1 MLAIDVI
8 PDHVTRTE
16 KKMHESALS
25 IIVEEGD
32 AIESALGETSFA
44 CRFLLRPRPWEH
56 SQFLPDPESPDR
68 CPKTMF
74 TNIHKKITNHKSK
87 LFFVIGNLLSPGLPL
102 ELEAEGYL
110 GHEQSLLVGPLIPE
124 RSYYLAAQSDSKSLA
139 GA

>member
-1 MLAIDVI
+1 MLSKAPLEKPPLPADFFFGFAHGNTPSFCQIRKALIDA
-8 PDHVTRTE
+8 RR
-16 KKMHESALS
+16 L
-25 IIVEEGD
+25 
-32 AIESALGETSFA
+32 
-44 CRFLLRPRPWEH
+44 CLRI
-56 SQFLPDPESPDR
+56 F
-68 CPKTMF
+68 
-74 TNIHKKITNHKSK
+74 IKKITNHKSK